1 MDNIKLLTGTNTF
14 QDWYNKTNEI
24 VGRIN
29 NINGD
34 LISVKDYGAK
44 GDGIADDTTGISAAF
59 TAAMGKVLY
68 FPNGIYRL
76 GVTGSPIDN
85 LGRQIVKIL
94 TASTNIKGDNA
105 TIISGRTCAQ
115 MFHIVLDGKRYK
127 NGRTAI

>member
-44 GDGIADDTTGISAAF
+44 GDGIADEPPVIEDPPSWVKGLAPL
-59 TAAMGKVLY
+59 V
-68 FPNGIYRL
+68 
-76 GVTGSPIDN
+76 VGS
-85 LGRQIVKIL
+85 
-94 TASTNIKGDNA
+94 
-105 TIISGRTCAQ
+105 
-115 MFHIVLDGKRYK
+115 
-127 NGRTAI
+127 